1 MATVLNVKAT
11 NCFLNYK
18 KCILSHCRTT
28 KNTKYKGWFHIQ
40 DFLCFLVIIAWK
52 HTVTEETTLSNN
64 DTNVFK

>member
-28 KNTKYKGWFHIQ
+28 K
-40 DFLCFLVIIAWK
+40 K
-52 HTVTEETTLSNN
+52 HQI
-64 DTNVFK
+64 